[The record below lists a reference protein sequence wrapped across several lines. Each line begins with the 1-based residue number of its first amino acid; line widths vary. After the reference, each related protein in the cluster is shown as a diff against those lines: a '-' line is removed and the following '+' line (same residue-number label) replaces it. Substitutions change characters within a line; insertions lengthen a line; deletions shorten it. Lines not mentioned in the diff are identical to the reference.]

1 MNKKNNLSQADKKA
15 WEDYVKNPND
25 IYDKDNSKTG
35 ILERNYRFKFDLHG
49 LTLDKA
55 NKKVKEI
62 ILFCIEKKYRE
73 LLLITGKGMHST
85 NEKDIYVSKDLGKL
99 KYSVPDFILSDNEL
113 NNLIT
118 SINEADTKDGGKGAI
133 LIKLK
138 KL

>member
-25 IYDKDNSKTG
+25 IYDKDNSKTE
-35 ILERNYRFKFDLHG
+35 ILDRNYRFKFDLHG

-73 LLLITGKGMHST
+73 LLLITGKGIHST

-99 KYSVPDFILSDNEL
+99 KYSVPDYILSDKEL
-113 NNLIT
+113 NNFIT
-118 SINEADTKDGGKGAI
+118 SINDADIKDGGKGAI